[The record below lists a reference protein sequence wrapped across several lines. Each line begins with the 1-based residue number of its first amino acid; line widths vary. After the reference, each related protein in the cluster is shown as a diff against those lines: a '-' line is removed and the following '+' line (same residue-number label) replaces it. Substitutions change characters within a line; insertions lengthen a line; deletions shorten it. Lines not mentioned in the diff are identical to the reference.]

1 MGPLLLDADPLV
13 VRAAVGCLH
22 NLSCEEDAVERLVQ
36 QDVLTPLATLVSQAE
51 PAGLSVDRAGQHRLR
66 VMLDSLG
73 LLWNL
78 VEQSPTALQVFN
90 QQRLAVPAIQNLA
103 GTAVPPEL
111 ILVSLSLLTAACD
124 GNPEGR
130 EELQQHLPVVVSLV
144 RQEEG
149 LLQVRLAAVLLLF
162 NIYTTSTLPA
172 EALKLIVITA
182 VECLSKDSN
191 DQLVAQFMS
200 GKFKSENENTEEHEI
215 DMETNENEEVI
226 ECESKTKRDDPWLN
240 LCKAQIIALQV
251 LTNLA
256 TRDDDVDEDE
266 GSYGSD
272 DDFDEVNDSL
282 QNYQTAAE
290 FVTTELLGVVVS
302 RCAELPDET
311 RLGLVVGRAGRTAL
325 RLQEDLRLHGF
336 LCLANLVQGCKADQ
350 LGGLTAARSTWTALC
365 LTLCSGRTTARLIE
379 PVSSAVR
386 SYTALLSLEPGGL
399 ADSLG
404 AAELEQFRQV
414 YINNS
419 DSEAVIT
426 RYMKTIQN

>member
-22 NLSCEEDAVERLVQ
+22 NLSCEEDAVERLVE

-51 PAGLSVDRAGQHRLR
+51 PADMSADRAGQHRLR

-90 QQRLAVPAIQNLA
+90 QQRLAVPAIKNLG
-103 GTAVPPEL
+103 GTAVPSEL

-124 GNPEGR
+124 GNPEGQQ
-130 EELQQHLPVVVSLV
+130 ELQQHIPVVVRLV

-149 LLQVRLAAVLLLF
+149 LLQVRLAAVMLLF

-182 VECLSKDSN
+182 VECLIKDSN
-191 DQLVAQFMS
+191 DQLVSQFMS
-200 GKFKSENENTEEHEI
+200 GKFNSENENTEEHEI
-215 DMETNENEEVI
+215 DMETNDNDKVI
-226 ECESKTKRDDPWLN
+226 ECKRDDPWLN
-240 LCKAQIIALQV
+240 LCKAQITALQV

-272 DDFDEVNDSL
+272 EDLDEVTDGL
-282 QNYQTAAE
+282 QNHQTAAE
-290 FVTTELLGVVVS
+290 FVTPELLGVVVS

-311 RLGLVVGRAGRTAL
+311 RLGLVSGRAGRTAL

-365 LTLCSGRTTARLIE
+365 LTLCSRRTTARLTE
-379 PVSSAVR
+379 SVSSAVR
-386 SYTALLSLEPGGL
+386 SYTALLSLETGGL

-404 AAELEQFRQV
+404 PAELEQFRQV

-419 DSEAVIT
+419 DTEAVIT
-426 RYMKTIQN
+426 RYMKTIVN